1 MTSSTHVIPP
11 RPADASASDQ
21 DGGTLSH
28 AHQLYLSGQHIQAL
42 QASGLVLARNP
53 SRTDALL
60 LMAACQYQLR
70 NYHECVTLND
80 RAIMLS
86 PQMPE
91 AYTNLANA
99 LLQLGHVD
107 LAILYYR
114 TAIRLRPAF
123 PDAYNNLASALLQ
136 RGMVGEAFEC
146 YNTALRVSPNLVD
159 VRTNLGDLWRL
170 QGPLGRQVAERCYT
184 DAITLDPKFGPAW
197 RGLGDLMRE
206 AGNPQGAIRCYQN
219 ATRVAPA
226 LVEAYAGMGRAL
238 KDVSQPAEA
247 EKWLEAAVRVSP
259 ACSLSIGNLAGLYYE
274 NGKYDLAVH
283 YYQQAIKIEPNF
295 PEAYNNMGNALRE
308 LGRHSE
314 ALACYTGC
322 IHLQYARM
330 QPALGDQQAMAQ
342 HVSRLAVAYNNMGAL
357 LKLRGSVAEAVAC
370 YQRIVQLDPQS
381 PEAWCNLGA
390 SCKDMAMHDEAVAA
404 YRQALTLRRDFPEA
418 FANMVHSMQ
427 CVCDWSDH
435 EGSFVRLSQVVWAD
449 LQRGALP
456 AVQPFHAMAYPFA
469 ADLALAISKAY
480 ARFCENNAAQLGV
493 PALPHPPALP
503 LAPGQRLRVGY
514 VSSDFGNHPL
524 SHLMCS
530 VFGMH
535 DRSRVEVFL
544 YALSPS
550 DNSVWRQR
558 IEREAEHFIDV
569 SSWSVPDIARRI
581 SNDGIQVCV
590 NLNGYTKG
598 ARNEIF
604 ALRPAP
610 VQASYMGFPATTGAE
625 FLPYL
630 IVDKVVAPP
639 ELHRCYSE
647 RLALMSHCY
656 FVNDYRQSHMDVL
669 DDASLPTRASVGLPE
684 GVIVYACSN
693 QLYKYDPR
701 TFDCWMDILR
711 AVPNSVLWLL
721 RFPPAGEPR
730 VRHEASRRGV
740 DPSRIIFTD
749 VAQKDVHI
757 KRSALADVFLDTP
770 LCNAH
775 TTGCDVLWAGC
786 PMVTL
791 PLERMASRVAASLCY
806 AVGCPEMVV
815 SSHEEYKDL
824 AIQLGVDHGRRPALR
839 DKLRRNRLN
848 CPLFDTASWVR
859 ELECVFFGMWKIH
872 CEGRG
877 PRTFETGWR
886 VQMPN

>member
-1 MTSSTHVIPP
+1 MHASCGALAAGPVNGIAGYLLRLGDAPGATAVDFGAAR

-295 PEAYNNMGNALRE
+295 PEVSRAGVCRCVGCLGAGLAWPYMVSKRASALGDVCHDTILGEGALSLPRTARPRRRPAQAYNNMGNALRE

-544 YALSPS
+544 YALVSHCHVLLASQPPHPPMPGRTLRGPQRRSCCRNAPS
-550 DNSVWRQR
+550 LGCVATVPKRRSGGQR
-558 IEREAEHFIDV
+558 GCA
-569 SSWSVPDIARRI
+569 PIAGPLGR
-581 SNDGIQVCV
+581 C
-590 NLNGYTKG
+590 
-598 ARNEIF
+598 APF
-604 ALRPAP
+604 A
-610 VQASYMGFPATTGAE
+610 QASSSTLKDASPARPFPA
-625 FLPYL
+625 
-630 IVDKVVAPP
+630 VP
-639 ELHRCYSE
+639 ER
-647 RLALMSHCY
+647 
-656 FVNDYRQSHMDVL
+656 
-669 DDASLPTRASVGLPE
+669 
-684 GVIVYACSN
+684 
-693 QLYKYDPR
+693 
-701 TFDCWMDILR
+701 
-711 AVPNSVLWLL
+711 
-721 RFPPAGEPR
+721 
-730 VRHEASRRGV
+730 
-740 DPSRIIFTD
+740 
-749 VAQKDVHI
+749 
-757 KRSALADVFLDTP
+757 
-770 LCNAH
+770 
-775 TTGCDVLWAGC
+775 
-786 PMVTL
+786 
-791 PLERMASRVAASLCY
+791 
-806 AVGCPEMVV
+806 
-815 SSHEEYKDL
+815 
-824 AIQLGVDHGRRPALR
+824 QLGVAPA
-839 DKLRRNRLN
+839 
-848 CPLFDTASWVR
+848 
-859 ELECVFFGMWKIH
+859 H
-872 CEGRG
+872 
-877 PRTFETGWR
+877 
-886 VQMPN
+886 